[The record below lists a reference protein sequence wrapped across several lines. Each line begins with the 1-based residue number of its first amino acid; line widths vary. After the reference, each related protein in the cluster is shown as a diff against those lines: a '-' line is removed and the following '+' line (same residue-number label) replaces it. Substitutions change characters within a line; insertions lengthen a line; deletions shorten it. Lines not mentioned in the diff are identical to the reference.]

1 MIILDTKQFHQSSKI
16 TLEEF
21 KRLVYNNYYTL
32 KENDSDLTLVIEKLF
47 SDKEIRKAINDLSL
61 DKNRNVVIDNHIR
74 SNIILRYL
82 EFGGEGLRAPH
93 LLSNSKK
100 SIERRILDV

>member
-21 KRLVYNNYYTL
+21 KKLVYNNYYTL
-32 KENDSDLTLVIEKLF
+32 KENDSDLILVIEKLF

-61 DKNRNVVIDNHIR
+61 DKNRNIVIDNHIR

>member
-32 KENDSDLTLVIEKLF
+32 KENDSDLILVIEKLF

-61 DKNRNVVIDNHIR
+61 DKNRNIVIDNHIR

>member
-32 KENDSDLTLVIEKLF
+32 KENDSDLILVIEKLF
-47 SDKEIRKAINDLSL
+47 SDEEIRKAINDLSL
-61 DKNRNVVIDNHIR
+61 DKNRNIVIDNHIR

>member
-21 KRLVYNNYYTL
+21 KKLVYNNYYTL
-32 KENDSDLTLVIEKLF
+32 KENDSGLILVIEKLF
-47 SDKEIRKAINDLSL
+47 SDEEIRKAINDLSL
-61 DKNRNVVIDNHIR
+61 DKNRNIVIDNHIR

-100 SIERRILDV
+100 NIERRILDV

>member
-32 KENDSDLTLVIEKLF
+32 KENDSDLILVIEKLF
-47 SDKEIRKAINDLSL
+47 SDEEIRKAINDLSL
-61 DKNRNVVIDNHIR
+61 DKHRNIVIDNHIR

-100 SIERRILDV
+100 SIERRILNV

>member
-32 KENDSDLTLVIEKLF
+32 KENDSGLILVIEKLF
-47 SDKEIRKAINDLSL
+47 SDEEIRKAINDLSL
-61 DKNRNVVIDNHIR
+61 DKNRNIVIDNHIR